1 MAHIK
6 ITKRHSMTVD
16 ELLVQLKPA
25 VAESAAKFDLRVQW
39 SGRTCMFSGAALGYL
54 KVGETSLVLAAR
66 LIGYVALLHRKMIET
81 EITKAL
87 DSVIR

>member
-1 MAHIK
+1 
-6 ITKRHSMTVD
+6 
-16 ELLVQLKPA
+16 
-25 VAESAAKFDLRVQW
+25 
-39 SGRTCMFSGAALGYL
+39 MFSGAALGYL